1 MTFSAA
7 SLRGLSG
14 RRFKAG
20 NGQTSDFCQM
30 FGRFFVHGNRSLY
43 KISVNWKA
51 WRKFCHNPLGAK
63 NNDSNLKKWVLEIK
77 GSIGVKTF
85 KTERNLIKSN

>member
-1 MTFSAA
+1 MI
-7 SLRGLSG
+7 
-14 RRFKAG
+14 K
-20 NGQTSDFCQM
+20 
-30 FGRFFVHGNRSLY
+30 NRS
-43 KISVNWKA
+43 
-51 WRKFCHNPLGAK
+51 NPLGAK